1 MPVAFA
7 KSICLI
13 FLVFNAIRSLFLK
26 VVDILSQRRWERK
39 LKKIRMELELEQ
51 SHNSGETFED
61 ESED

>member
-1 MPVAFA
+1 MTPLERVIIMTTCVIYLRN
-7 KSICLI
+7 S
-13 FLVFNAIRSLFLK
+13 FLK
-26 VVDILSQRRWERK
+26 VVDILRQRRWERQ